1 MIVVDK
7 RLFERFKVSFM
18 VGFSDC
24 ATQVSGKAVSYDISA
39 GGIRLNSVSQN
50 IKPLE
55 RLMLRLGVP
64 DGKEVILKAARVV
77 WTRLETLHTL
87 EMGLEFDELNLFN
100 LWRVFDRNA
109 GFLSEE

>member
-1 MIVVDK
+1 MVTADK
-7 RLFERFKVSFM
+7 RLFERFKANLLVE
-18 VGFSDC
+18 FSDC
-24 ATQVSGKAVSYDISA
+24 ATQVSGKALSYDISA
-39 GGIRLNSVSQN
+39 AGIRLTSVSQN

-55 RLMLRLGVP
+55 RLMLRLDVP
-64 DGKEVILKAARVV
+64 DGREVILKVARVV

-109 GFLSEE
+109 GFLSKE